1 MSGRIIAV
9 GDIHGCSTAFAAII
23 AEIDPKHDDTIV
35 TLGDYVDRGIDSK
48 GVLDQLIDLAGR
60 CRLVP
65 LLGNHEEMLLHAR
78 DGRSELQ
85 FWLNCGGITTLDS
98 YGDTGRLNLIP
109 STHIR
114 FLERCV
120 SHFET
125 DSHIFVHANYKHD
138 LPLDQ
143 QDGQIL
149 RWLSLSDA
157 VPGPHFSGKHAVVGH
172 TPQPEILNIGHLV
185 CLDTGCSVGGCL
197 TAMEM
202 QSGQSWQ
209 VDEMGRCRESI

>member
-1 MSGRIIAV
+1 MSGRTIAV

-23 AEIDPKHDDTIV
+23 AAIEPKRDDTIV

-48 GVLDQLIDLAGR
+48 GVLDQLIELSDR
-60 CRLVP
+60 CHLVP

-78 DGRSELQ
+78 DSRSELQ
-85 FWLNCGGITTLDS
+85 FWLNCGGIATLDS

-109 STHIR
+109 SAHIR

-125 DSHIFVHANYKHD
+125 DSHIFVHANYKPD
-138 LPLDQ
+138 CPLDQ
-143 QDGQIL
+143 QDGQTL
-149 RWLSLSDA
+149 RWLSLSDT
-157 VPGPHFSGKHAVVGH
+157 VPTPHYSGKRVVVGH
-172 TPQPEILNIGHLV
+172 TPQPEILNLGHLI

-202 QSGQSWQ
+202 RSGQAWQ
-209 VDEMGRCRESI
+209 VDDAGRCRESI